1 MVEYCVVKDDNFYTG
16 NKRNIVNQIATF
28 RFDENRSLHVK
39 IKGFD
44 ESKFHSYS
52 PNFRYL
58 FIETD
63 AINFIF
69 HQLLVKHGFT
79 IYRKAEF

>member
-69 HQLLVKHGFT
+69 DQLLAEHGFT